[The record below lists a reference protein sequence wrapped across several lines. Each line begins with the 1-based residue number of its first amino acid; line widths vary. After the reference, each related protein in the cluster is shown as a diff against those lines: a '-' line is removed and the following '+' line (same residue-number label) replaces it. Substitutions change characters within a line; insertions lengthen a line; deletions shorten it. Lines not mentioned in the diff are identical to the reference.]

1 MTQTQPSNPED
12 AIRVL
17 HVDDE
22 RGQLKFTKSFVEL
35 SDSTIHMESVATP
48 EAALRR
54 LEEENFDC
62 IVSDYQMPV
71 LNGIELA
78 RRIRGFSD
86 VPIIIYTGRGSEEV
100 ASKAFAA
107 GIDDYMRKE
116 IEPSHYEVLARRI
129 RAAVEKHLYE
139 RRLGK
144 SVNQFRVLFDGIPD
158 AILLIDPQDYT
169 IIRANK
175 AAFEH
180 PWKEEVDVIGR
191 PCYEITHQRSSPCE
205 PLDHKCPIREL
216 LETGMSTTEVHLH
229 HDKDGN
235 EVYQEVS
242 VFPVLDDEGRIVN
255 VVHCSRNITA
265 KLRMEM
271 DLILVN
277 RLNEAVNRGD
287 SLQKIFGLLAKE
299 TGKNF
304 SSFGSSVYL
313 VSENGEHLVLQ
324 NQTLPQP
331 LLSSIE
337 KLIGRSIPKVEI
349 PLKPGSLYS
358 EILGL
363 NSPQLIQ
370 EPESIRR
377 LIVECTENVVLK
389 RLTPQIYSALGI
401 RSVIVAP
408 LVSEGETIGLL
419 DISRRKTFRASDLER
434 IKHIASQVATII
446 KRKQIEEDLLLERD
460 KAQRYLDVA
469 SEILVALDAE
479 GKVTLLNRSGC
490 ELLGWTKDEAVGRD
504 WFESFIPERIR
515 DDVKPVFGKLLSRDL
530 GPVEYYENPIL
541 TINGEERL
549 IDWHNTLLQ
558 DPAGK
563 ITGILSSGIDITER
577 KKREEELRRTE
588 ERYRTLIEAGMD
600 AVAITMEQEFVYV
613 NKTFVEML
621 GYADPSEL
629 IGRRSS
635 ELVDPRDRE
644 RLEELTERRKRG
656 ENQRIIYGLR
666 LLKKDGSLIWVEV
679 SSIGTEFEGKRAT
692 ISNSRDITDRK
703 RMEEEIRRS
712 EETYQSLL
720 ESLMDAV
727 VVYDRERCLY
737 ANTKAAELL
746 GYEDPSSLVGRH
758 FVEFFAP
765 EYIELVTRRSRE
777 RLAGGSPP
785 SRYSF
790 TMLRADSS
798 PVEVEANINVVNY
811 QGKPAILAVARDITE
826 RKRSEAALKALHGH
840 ASELALAETMIEV
853 AEVTFKTI
861 EQVLGFD
868 IGGFGVVEGSLLRL
882 ILVRGVEAEEP
893 FEMPLDGPGVM
904 VRVIKT
910 GETQLIPDTRLDEDF
925 VLGLAEGVYCP
936 LSELAVPVKVDG
948 EFVAAINIES
958 VNLDAFTEE
967 DKNLLEILAEHV
979 ASALGRLR
987 RVETLESLV
996 EEKTMELSVSEERLR
1011 SFTASAPD
1019 AFTLYDSELNCL
1031 DVNEALLK
1039 YWPEGTRKEDLIGKN
1054 ILDLSPYIKE
1064 TGRYDRYLEVIKTGK
1079 PFQIEDPTAHPFL
1092 GDARLSLRAFKVG
1105 EGLGIITTDITN
1117 QKRMEEQLVEAER
1130 MSAMGRVSAMV
1141 GHDLRGPLQ
1150 TIMNALY
1157 MMEKTPEQTG
1167 ELRGKIKDS
1176 VNYATRIL
1184 DDLRY
1189 STGDIPIHLQE
1200 TNVGALLQ
1208 KIITSSTVPDNI
1220 RVDLDV
1226 GEGLTSVRLDPLMAQ
1241 RVLDNLV
1248 RNSVEAMAD
1257 GGVLSLSAF
1266 KESDWVVIR
1275 VSDTGTGITEED
1287 LKHIFTLF
1295 FTSKPGGTGL
1305 GLAYCKRAVEAHGGT
1320 ITVES
1325 EVGRGATFTVRIPMR
1340 DE

>member
-1 MTQTQPSNPED
+1 MLSQTEPSNPED

-139 RRLGK
+139 RRLGE

-158 AILLIDPQDYT
+158 AIILIDPNDYT

-191 PCYEITHQRSSPCE
+191 HCYEVTHQRSSPCE
-205 PLDHKCPIREL
+205 PPDHPCPIREL
-216 LETGMSTTEVHLH
+216 LETGTSTVEVHLH
-229 HDKDGN
+229 HDRDGN
-235 EVYQEVS
+235 KVYQEVS

-255 VVHCSRNITA
+255 AVHCSRDITA

-277 RLNEAVNRGD
+277 KLNEAVNRGD

-313 VSENGEHLVLQ
+313 VSEDGEHLVLQ

-377 LIVECTENVVLK
+377 LIAECTENVVLK

-401 RSVIVAP
+401 RSVIVSP

-419 DISRRKTFRASDLER
+419 DISRRKPFRASDLER

-446 KRKQIEEDLLLERD
+446 KRKKIEEDLLLERD

-490 ELLGWTKDEAVGRD
+490 ELLGWAKDEAVGRD

-515 DDVKPVFGKLLSRDL
+515 DDVKHVFGKLLSRDL
-530 GPVEYYENPIL
+530 GPVECYENPVL

-577 KKREEELRRTE
+577 KKRETELRDSE
-588 ERYRTLIEAGMD
+588 ERWRSLVELAPDGIMTVDLKGFITSINDAFSKLTGFSREEIVGKHFTRMGTLRARDIP
-600 AVAITMEQEFVYV
+600 TYV
-613 NKTFVEML
+613 KLF
-621 GYADPSEL
+621 AS
-629 IGRRSS
+629 
-635 ELVDPRDRE
+635 
-644 RLEELTERRKRG
+644 
-656 ENQRIIYGLR
+656 
-666 LLKKDGSLIWVEV
+666 LLKGDIPPTYEFIYRRKDGSEGWAEAQFRLIETPEKKRELLAIV
-679 SSIGTEFEGKRAT
+679 SDVSE
-692 ISNSRDITDRK
+692 RK
-703 RMEEEIRRS
+703 RMEEELKQHS
-712 EETYQSLL
+712 EHL
-720 ESLMDAV
+720 E
-727 VVYDRERCLY
+727 
-737 ANTKAAELL
+737 
-746 GYEDPSSLVGRH
+746 
-758 FVEFFAP
+758 
-765 EYIELVTRRSRE
+765 ELV
-777 RLAGGSPP
+777 
-785 SRYSF
+785 
-790 TMLRADSS
+790 
-798 PVEVEANINVVNY
+798 
-811 QGKPAILAVARDITE
+811 Q
-826 RKRSEAALKALHGH
+826 
-840 ASELALAETMIEV
+840 
-853 AEVTFKTI
+853 
-861 EQVLGFD
+861 
-868 IGGFGVVEGSLLRL
+868 
-882 ILVRGVEAEEP
+882 
-893 FEMPLDGPGVM
+893 
-904 VRVIKT
+904 
-910 GETQLIPDTRLDEDF
+910 
-925 VLGLAEGVYCP
+925 
-936 LSELAVPVKVDG
+936 
-948 EFVAAINIES
+948 
-958 VNLDAFTEE
+958 
-967 DKNLLEILAEHV
+967 
-979 ASALGRLR
+979 
-987 RVETLESLV
+987 
-996 EEKTMELSVSEERLR
+996 EKTTELSVSEERLR

-1064 TGRYDRYLEVIKTGK
+1064 SGRYDRYLEVIKTGK

-1105 EGLGIITTDITN
+1105 EGLGIITTDITD

-1150 TIMNALY
+1150 TIMNALFL
-1157 MMEKTPEQTG
+1157 MEKAPEKAG
-1167 ELRGKIKDS
+1167 ELRGEIEDS

-1184 DDLRY
+1184 EDLRY
-1189 STGDIPIHLQE
+1189 STGDVPVHLQE

-1208 KIITSSTVPDNI
+1208 KIITSSTVPDSI
-1220 RVDLDV
+1220 RIDLDV

-1266 KESDWVVIR
+1266 KEPDWVVIR
-1275 VSDTGTGITEED
+1275 VSDTGTGIPEED
-1287 LKHIFTLF
+1287 LKHIFTLL
-1295 FTSKPGGTGL
+1295 FTSKHGGTGL

-1325 EVGRGATFTVRIPMR
+1325 EVDRGATFTVRIPMR